1 MAVSIYD
8 ANGLV
13 VEIIRDTPNIITDEK
28 QIADLAA
35 QGAIVQDVSTAEVQA
50 EVTNG

>member
-13 VEIIRDTPNIITDEK
+13 AEIIRDTPNIITDEK
-28 QIADLAA
+28 QIADLAE
-35 QGAIVQDVSTAEVQA
+35 QGAIVSTTEAEA